1 MTFWAHLRFFMQNLL
16 GANFRIFGLLFIP
29 TTLKQEHSHHL
40 RRYSVDQGSLPKR
53 NEKKFHLK
61 ERNSQGTYLPTY
73 LMPNNNV
80 YSSCQMDT

>member
-1 MTFWAHLRFFMQNLL
+1 MQNLL

-29 TTLKQEHSHHL
+29 TTLKLKYPKQEEQEHSHHL